1 MIDIDLIRIDG
12 GTQARAE
19 LNQET
24 VAEYAEAFKAGAEFP
39 PVVLFFDGSSHWL
52 VDGYHRYFAAKAAG
66 LKTIYEKVTPGTQR
80 DAILFSLS
88 ANATHGLRRT
98 NADKRKAVQT
108 LLDDPEWSSWS
119 DREIARQCGVTHP
132 FVSSLRNPKVV
143 TVTTKVKEEKP
154 DQVVTVTT
162 PDKKEKAF
170 TPVVE
175 TFPPLEVPDEPSQV
189 NQSPVEPE
197 PQEEYTELDAL
208 RDQVEFLL
216 SEVARLK
223 LMVPAEAES
232 AGDIVADMQRELK
245 TMRETN
251 KVLTQARDRLQNE
264 NAELKRQCAFL
275 QKKIKG

>member
-19 LNQET
+19 LNQDT
-24 VAEYAEAFKAGAEFP
+24 VAEYTEAFKAGAEFP

-80 DAILFSLS
+80 DAILFSLG

-108 LLDDPEWSSWS
+108 LLDDPEWSAWS

-132 FVSSLRNPKVV
+132 FVANMRSPKVV
-143 TVTTKVKEEKP
+143 TVTTQPKQEQRDE
-154 DQVVTVTT
+154 VVTVTT
-162 PDKKEKAF
+162 PAEKRQEV
-170 TPVVE
+170 PQKVE
-175 TFPPLEVPDEPSQV
+175 TFPPIDVPMEIVKPNEPA
-189 NQSPVEPE
+189 EP
-197 PQEEYTELDAL
+197 EYTELDAL
-208 RDQVEFLL
+208 RDQVEFLV

-223 LMVPAEAES
+223 LLVPEEAES
-232 AGDIVADMQRELK
+232 AGGIVAEMQQELK
-245 TMRETN
+245 TMRDTN

-264 NAELKRQCAFL
+264 NAELKRQCAYL
-275 QKKIKG
+275 QKKLKP